1 MPYFSVNLHTRQT
14 KTMTIYSSYT
24 DQQLLPLLNQ
34 GDRAAFTEIYNR
46 YWLVAYRSAL
56 HVLDDEESCMDVI
69 QDVFVWLWQ
78 HHEQIQINSLKAYI
92 ITAVKFKILNVIRQG
107 KLKNTV
113 HSKIFNEEYEP
124 ESNIE
129 VKELKRMI
137 EEFVDD
143 LPPQAKQIFHMSR
156 YEHLSNK
163 EIALKMG
170 ISEKTVKNQINISLK
185 KLKSSLGRTSVWFF
199 L

>member
-1 MPYFSVNLHTRQT
+1 
-14 KTMTIYSSYT
+14 MTIYSSYT
-24 DQQLLPLLNQ
+24 DHQLLPLLNQ
-34 GDRAAFTEIYNR
+34 GDQVAFTEIYNR

-78 HHEQIQINSLKAYI
+78 HHEQLQINSLKAYI

-107 KLKNTV
+107 KLKDTV
-113 HSKIFNEEYEP
+113 HHKIFIEEYEP

-129 VKELKRMI
+129 VKELMRMI
-137 EEFVDD
+137 EEFADG
-143 LPPQAKQIFHMSR
+143 LPSQARQIFRMSR
-156 YEHLSNK
+156 YEYLSNK
-163 EIALKMG
+163 EIAMKMG

-185 KLKSSLGRTSVWFF
+185 KLKSTLGRLSVWFF